1 MLGAIYRIFGW
12 KTREEF
18 EDDLLAI
25 VASSG
30 SILIGELAKRVDPER
45 WPLARTYM
53 TCERLVEEGDLRYV
67 PSGKFATTVQD
78 GREVVFER
86 LAVAI
91 AGRGRRSRR
100 GKASEST
107 GQGAGAL
114 AWA

>member
-25 VASSG
+25 VAASG
-30 SILIGELAKRVDPER
+30 TILIGDLAQRVDPKR
-45 WPLARTYM
+45 WPLARTYAA
-53 TCERLVEEGDLRYV
+53 CHRLVEEGDLRYA
-67 PSGKFATTVQD
+67 PSGKFSRIVRD
-78 GREVVFER
+78 GQEIVVER
-86 LAVAI
+86 MAVAI
-91 AGRGRRSRR
+91 SGRGRRIRR

-114 AWA
+114 VWA